1 MISFRNNDTTTFMFI
16 VGALFIISGLIQFI
30 DWIDVGIGAAILLV
44 AFTIDMKKNRI
55 N

>member
-30 DWIDVGIGAAILLV
+30 DWIDVGIGAVILLI
-44 AFTIDMKKNRI
+44 AFVIDMRNNRI